1 VLDIGCGTGLLS
13 LQAARAGAERVYA
26 GGVVEGWAEIAR
38 KNVTENGFD
47 DVITVI
53 NKHSSSLVVK
63 SAAHPDD
70 YGLIVLSL

>member
-1 VLDIGCGTGLLS
+1 MFK
-13 LQAARAGAERVYA
+13 
-26 GGVVEGWAEIAR
+26 GWAEIAR